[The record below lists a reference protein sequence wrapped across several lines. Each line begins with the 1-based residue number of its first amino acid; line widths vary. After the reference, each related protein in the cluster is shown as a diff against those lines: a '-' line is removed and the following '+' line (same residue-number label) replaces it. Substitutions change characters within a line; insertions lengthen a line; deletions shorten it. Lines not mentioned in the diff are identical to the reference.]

1 MGTIVRS
8 ALVGYGAPQMY
19 ALVEAIEAYPEFLP
33 WCRSSEVI
41 ERRDGS
47 TTARLIVGL
56 KGVNQSFTT
65 QNLNRPGESI
75 ELRLDDGPFSRFG
88 AAWKFQALGEHASRI
103 EFSMTYELSGG
114 LLAKVLN
121 PLFDHIADT
130 MVEAFIERAKAAYG
144 PPQD

>member
-8 ALVGYGAPQMY
+8 ALVGYGAQEMY
-19 ALVEAIEAYPEFLP
+19 ALVEDIEAYPAFLP
-33 WCRSSEVI
+33 WCRSTEVV
-41 ERRDGS
+41 ERRDGF
-47 TTARLIVGL
+47 TIARLSIGL

-65 QNLNRPGESI
+65 RNENRPGESI
-75 ELRLDDGPFSRFG
+75 ELKLVEGPFSRFG

-130 MVEAFIERAKAAYG
+130 MVEAFIRRAQAVYG

>member
-47 TTARLIVGL
+47 TTARLAVGL